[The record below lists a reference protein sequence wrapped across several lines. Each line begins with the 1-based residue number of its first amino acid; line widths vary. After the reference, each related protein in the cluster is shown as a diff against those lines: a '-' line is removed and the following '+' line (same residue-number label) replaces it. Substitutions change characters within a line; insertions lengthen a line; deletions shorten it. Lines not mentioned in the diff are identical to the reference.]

1 MLRLALTNAN
11 NSASVMEQVDLCRP
25 GHMTACL
32 RNFQET
38 IKSNDDNWDAYF
50 GALHTACGAFF
61 ALSNCKYNTLT
72 ELVCLQAM
80 HGRRRTW

>member
-1 MLRLALTNAN
+1 M
-11 NSASVMEQVDLCRP
+11 DICRP

-50 GALHTACGAFF
+50 GALDIA
-61 ALSNCKYNTLT
+61 ALWPSYRSKPVL
-72 ELVCLQAM
+72 
-80 HGRRRTW
+80 